1 MELYSRELTLAMA
14 RYAEVG
20 VIALPGQPDGRPP
33 KGTSLALFMCRA
45 AAQLMFRARR
55 YDAVHFGDFVIFPL
69 AVWTRLVA
77 PRTRRLLTVHGLD
90 LLFGQRRG
98 WKSRIY
104 RGYMKLALPL
114 QSAVHQF
121 IANSSATARVAG
133 SLGLRNVV
141 PIPLGVTLDAED
153 PEAAATAAAGGA
165 SRTLSDGR
173 YVLFVGRLVPRKGAA
188 WFAENVLDR
197 LPEDVGFKI
206 VGTAWDHDEL
216 RRALKNPRTEY
227 LGRIPDDALRHLRRN
242 AAVTV
247 MPNRTLE
254 DAEMEG
260 FGLVALEAAA
270 NGSLLVASGI
280 EGIVD
285 AVVDGKTGFL
295 LPEGDAEQWARKIC
309 ELLAWS
315 SAERGVFLAEA
326 RRIIAER
333 YSWDRVARETLELA
347 AGGNSA
353 RR

>member
-14 RYAEVG
+14 RYAEVE
-20 VIALPGQPDGRPP
+20 VIALPGRPDGRPP
-33 KGTSLALFMCRA
+33 KGTSLAFFMCRA
-45 AAQLMFRARR
+45 AAELTFRARH
-55 YDAVHFGDFVIFPL
+55 YDVVHFGDFVIFPL

-90 LLFGQRRG
+90 LIFGRRRG

-104 RGYMKLALPL
+104 RAYVALALPL

-121 IANSSATARVAG
+121 VANSSATARVAMD
-133 SLGLRNVV
+133 LGLRNVV
-141 PIPLGVTLDAED
+141 SIPLGVRLGTEV
-153 PEAAATAAAGGA
+153 PAAVATGIAGA
-165 SRTLSDGR
+165 DSQNSTDGR

-188 WFAENVLDR
+188 WFAENVLNR
-197 LPEDVGFKI
+197 LPEDISFKI
-206 VGTAWDHDEL
+206 VGTAWDNAEL
-216 RRALKNPRTEY
+216 HRALANPRTEY
-227 LGRIPDDALRHLRRN
+227 LGPVPDDALLHLRRN
-242 AAVTV
+242 AVVTV
-247 MPNRTLE
+247 MPNRILD

-270 NGSLLVASGI
+270 QGSLLVASGI

-295 LPEGDAEQWARKIC
+295 LPEGDSDQWARKIC

-315 SAERGVFLAEA
+315 PAERGAFLANA
-326 RRIIAER
+326 KKIIAER

-347 AGGNSA
+347 SGSSFVC
-353 RR
+353 R